1 MISKTGPEQNRAK
14 NVLQI
19 HLPTPVGCRRVI
31 RAKWVK
37 KAILAVP
44 NAPVVPLAKRVRVPM
59 ALAKHVRWVNLVHPI
74 TILLTRAY
82 HVFLGRIKQVWA
94 KHRVCRAFLARMK
107 TVPVQPNV
115 KIAALGNTKMQ
126 LGMTLVW
133 IAPQANT

>member
-1 MISKTGPEQNRAK
+1 MISKTGPELNRAK

-19 HLPTPVGCRRVI
+19 HSPTSVGCRRVI

-59 ALAKHVRWVNLVHPI
+59 VLAKHVRWVNLVHPM
-74 TILLTRAY
+74 TILLTRAS
-82 HVFLGRIKQVWA
+82 HVFLGLIKQVRA

-107 TVPVQPNV
+107 TVPVQSNV

-126 LGMTLVW
+126 LATTRV
-133 IAPQANT
+133 